1 VTSRPTAKP
10 PTGMRRVERWLVGI
24 AMIVIAF
31 TLEKIVMR
39 SVKKDS
45 SPSPTTLTSKGG
57 EVDLD

>member
-1 VTSRPTAKP
+1 
-10 PTGMRRVERWLVGI
+10 MRRVERWLVGI